1 MLPELLRAG
10 ASLGTVQWRGRRI
23 LGCGQVLLLKS
34 LADNLSVSHPHTHNM
49 QMSEFESKG
58 RNHARLG
65 ILAQFS
71 YWDHQ
76 GEQQGNLTKEGAWAK
91 LNCCRWASSE
101 RTAVIVQEN
110 EFNKGKPPSA
120 LWGNGGGEVPC
131 EQDPAYQSL
140 QLKKK
145 LWRWLKRRGPEWR
158 LLLRSP
164 LLGNHHLERWF
175 PHCQPQRHK
184 GAFSCGR
191 RKSDYAILL
200 SMQNRRV
207 TSLGISTKV
216 LMLDSLRLDEI
227 PCKGAMSKCKSES

>member
-1 MLPELLRAG
+1 
-10 ASLGTVQWRGRRI
+10 
-23 LGCGQVLLLKS
+23 
-34 LADNLSVSHPHTHNM
+34 M

-76 GEQQGNLTKEGAWAK
+76 GEQQGNLAKEGAWAK

-145 LWRWLKRRGPEWR
+145 NCEGDWKEGARVETAAKVSLTWKPPPRKVIPPLSAPKAQRGLQLW
-158 LLLRSP
+158 
-164 LLGNHHLERWF
+164 
-175 PHCQPQRHK
+175 
-184 GAFSCGR
+184 
-191 RKSDYAILL
+191 
-200 SMQNRRV
+200 
-207 TSLGISTKV
+207 
-216 LMLDSLRLDEI
+216 
-227 PCKGAMSKCKSES
+227 